1 MASAPTFTSFANNI
15 SRTTGQA
22 FGFTAD
28 AVYVV
33 ATVSSAALVLT
44 KPDTTT
50 INCGFPTIGTLI
62 PIPCTS
68 ATFGGGGT
76 IIALQAQ

>member
-1 MASAPTFTSFANNI
+1 MASLPTFTSYARSL

-28 AVYVV
+28 AVYIV
-33 ATVSSAALVLT
+33 ATITTSALILT
-44 KPDTTT
+44 KPDGST
-50 INCGFPTIGTLI
+50 IDCGLPPIGTIL

-68 ATFGGGGT
+68 AAFGGGGP
-76 IIALQAQ
+76 IIALQVQ

>member
-1 MASAPTFTSFANNI
+1 MASLPTFTSYATSL

-28 AVYVV
+28 AVYIV
-33 ATVSSAALVLT
+33 ATITTTQLVLT
-44 KPDTTT
+44 KPDGTT
-50 INCGFPTIGTLI
+50 INCGFPTTGTII
-62 PIPCTS
+62 PIPS
-68 ATFGGGGT
+68 VSGTFGGGGP

>member
-1 MASAPTFTSFANNI
+1 MASAPTFTSYANSI

-28 AVYVV
+28 AVYIV
-33 ATVSSAALVLT
+33 ATIATTQLTLT
-44 KPDTTT
+44 KPDGTT
-50 INCGFPTIGTLI
+50 INCGFPTIGTII

-68 ATFGGGGT
+68 AAFGGGP